1 MKRENLNTPIN
12 YLHSQSRPNR
22 TPKQHKMLLERI
34 VKIVR
39 LFKPDDGSSFPEW
52 FTKIRNRY
60 ALDEPV

>member
-1 MKRENLNTPIN
+1 MEGFWDKGTRVN
-12 YLHSQSRPNR
+12 RPKR
-22 TPKQHKMLLERI
+22 TPKQHKMLMERI

-60 ALDEPV
+60 EPL